1 MAGTT
6 RPSLCPACRQLVGV
20 GATRCHHCGTSLQFS
35 PVAAAESIRRRLPSD
50 YPATAVILGV
60 NVAVFALSIVLA
72 GASAEGIGSAIMTGT
87 RDVWVATGAFAP
99 AVLRG
104 EWWRL
109 VVPMFVHGGIVH
121 IAFNS
126 MALADLGPAV
136 EHTYGSARYVFLY
149 VTTGILGFC
158 ATVAWSV
165 LSGTPHLS
173 VGASGAVLGI
183 VGVLL
188 AITVKRGGAYMQM
201 VRAQLLRSIGYTFLL
216 GAVVNVDNA
225 AHVGGLASGFV
236 LGMLL
241 ADRPPSTALARKVSV
256 VLAAAS
262 ALVVVVA
269 FAALILHA
277 LVRG

>member
-20 GATRCHHCGTSLQFS
+20 GATHCHHCGASLRFS
-35 PVAAAESIRRRLPSD
+35 PVAAAESLRRRLPSD
-50 YPATAVILGV
+50 YPATAVILGI
-60 NVAVFALSIVLA
+60 NVLVFALSIALA
-72 GASAEGIGSAIMTGT
+72 GAEGMGTAIMAGT
-87 RDVWVATGAFAP
+87 RDVWVAAGAFAP

-136 EHTYGSARYVFLY
+136 EHTYGSARYLFLY
-149 VTTGILGFC
+149 VITGVLGFC

-165 LSGTPHLS
+165 VSGTPHLS

-188 AITVKRGGAYMQM
+188 ALTVKRGGAYMQM
-201 VRAQLLRSIGYTFLL
+201 VRAQLLRSIGYTLLL

-225 AHVGGLASGFV
+225 AHVGGLASGFA

-241 ADRPPSTALARKVSV
+241 ADRPPTTALARKVSV
-256 VLAAAS
+256 ILAAAS
-262 ALVVVVA
+262 ALVVILA
-269 FAALILHA
+269 FAALILHV